1 MSKFN
6 KTKVHGKPNATT
18 YEGAP
23 AFEKSLE
30 KDWLNNLFS
39 NMLENRFYESA
50 EEQMGRYIELT
61 EKMLEKYGPKFVARA
76 SHFSRNELGL
86 RSISQL
92 TAAMLN
98 SQKFDGKRDFFKN
111 YMKRPDDVSEIFS
124 ILDSFGEKRSHALV
138 RGAGDYLSNLS
149 SYSLDKYSMKNK
161 DWSMYDLI
169 NITHA
174 NSKNIDDFKCGTI
187 KKANTWEQLVSNA
200 KSNEERNGVWH
211 MLVETEQL
219 GYLALI
225 RNLSNILESDVDASW
240 VEKYLVHQIVDETAI
255 RKSLVFPYQ
264 IYVAYKNLRVKE
276 VQTCF
281 ALNKAFR
288 ISIGNMPH
296 LKGNSLVVLDVS
308 GSMDYPISS
317 HSDMSIKEVGAVYA
331 AALYLANENTEF
343 IKFGTK
349 AKKQDFNRLDNVFTV
364 IKKMQKNDNLDMGT
378 NINAVWKMLDK
389 HYDRIFLISDMQVM
403 SGSLSC
409 WWWGHDTADPIDCMN
424 QYMKDFGDSNVY
436 SFDLGNYSTQV
447 DNPNRGR
454 LHMLTAL
461 NDKVFKM
468 LEIIEDGGNIVDYIN
483 SKYADII

>member
-6 KTKVHGKPNATT
+6 KTKTHGQPNATT

-30 KDWLNNLFS
+30 EDWLNNLFS
-39 NMLENRFYESA
+39 NMLESRFYESA
-50 EEQMGRYIELT
+50 EKQMERYIELT
-61 EKMLEKYGPKFVARA
+61 KKMLEKHGPKFVARA
-76 SHFSRNELGL
+76 SYFSRNELGL

-98 SQKFDGKRDFFKN
+98 SQQFEGKRDFFKN

-174 NSKNIDDFKCGTI
+174 NSKNIDDFKHGTI

-200 KSNEERNGVWH
+200 QSVEERNGVWH

-225 RNLSNILESDVDASW
+225 RNLSNILESNVDAEW
-240 VEKYLVHQIVDETAI
+240 VEKYLVPQIVDETAI

-264 IYVAYKNLRVKE
+264 IYVAYKNLRTKE

-288 ISIGNMPH
+288 TAIGNMPH
-296 LKGNSLVVLDVS
+296 LEGNSLVVLDVS
-308 GSMDYPISS
+308 GSMDDPMSS
-317 HSDMSIKEVGAVYA
+317 HSDMTIKEVGAVYA
-331 AALYLANENTEF
+331 AVLYLANENTEF
-343 IKFGTK
+343 IKFGTL
-349 AKKQDFNRLDNVFTV
+349 AKKQSFNRLDNVFEI
-364 IKKMQKNDNLDMGT
+364 IKKMKKNDGLDMGT
-378 NINAVWKMLDK
+378 NIEAVWQMLDK

-403 SGSLSC
+403 SSRYC
-409 WWWGHDTADPIDCMN
+409 WGWWRSSTNPIDCMN
-424 QYMKDFGDSNVY
+424 QYMKDFGDSRVY
-436 SFDLGNYSTQV
+436 SFDLGNYNSQI
-447 DNPNRGR
+447 DNPNKGR
-454 LHMLTAL
+454 LYMLTAL

-468 LEIIEDGGNIVDYIN
+468 LEILEGGGNIVDYIN
-483 SKYADII
+483 DKYSNTI